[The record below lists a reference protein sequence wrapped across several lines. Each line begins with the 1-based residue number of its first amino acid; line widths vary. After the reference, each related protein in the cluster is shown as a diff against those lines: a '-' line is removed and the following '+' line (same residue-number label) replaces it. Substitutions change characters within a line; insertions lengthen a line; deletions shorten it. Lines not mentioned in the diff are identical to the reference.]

1 MLMPFTICGN
11 LLFNSRYSCN
21 LIFFSVNDNF
31 ILLYFRYF
39 IVVYRS
45 PASTKNRLTFPL
57 FQEEFTSFLERVV
70 FSSDWLLFLSF
81 TNITTTSLLFP
92 SSSKTKTATSRFL
105 FPYSTTTTTFP
116 SIPAPLLPAPQ
127 CYRFYPTPPPSLHLC
142 CRPPTPSPP
151 TVLFFFYHHYLE
163 KIWIYGRDFG
173 STEMWLIS
181 S

>member
-116 SIPAPLLPAPQ
+116 SIPAPLITTCTTMLPFLS
-127 CYRFYPTPPPSLHLC
+127 YTPTITTSLLSPSDTFTTH
-142 CRPPTPSPP
+142 SP
-151 TVLFFFYHHYLE
+151 LFFSTTTTWR
-163 KIWIYGRDFG
+163 KFG
-173 STEMWLIS
+173 FRAAILVPLRCD
-181 S
+181 